1 MGPRVNFTLILYK
14 HGPNWQKW
22 RCVNTLDTKLS
33 QVKEIDP
40 EWLVRQILF
49 WLALLDFNRRGPYCL
64 LKLTPMS
71 ATVGSTRLLET
82 TPNLFLRFWWRFF
95 FLLKKS

>member
-1 MGPRVNFTLILYK
+1 M
-14 HGPNWQKW
+14 
-22 RCVNTLDTKLS
+22 
-33 QVKEIDP
+33 
-40 EWLVRQILF
+40 RQILF

-95 FLLKKS
+95 FY